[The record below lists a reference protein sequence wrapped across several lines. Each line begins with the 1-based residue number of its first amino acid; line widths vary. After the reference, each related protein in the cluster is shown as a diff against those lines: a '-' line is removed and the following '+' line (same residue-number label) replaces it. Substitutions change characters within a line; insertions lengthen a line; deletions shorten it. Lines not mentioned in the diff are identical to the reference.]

1 MPPREV
7 VAVGGAGGRLV
18 EAGTRHCSREG
29 LVLVL
34 VGFRC
39 GTFSVSWHCKPVW
52 LGVTLSHRLV
62 LCASRFCPPSSPA
75 GRAQFDFH
83 SYQGVVVARLS
94 AHTQS
99 DLCITV
105 GLHVCHRVGLE
116 QLRRH

>member
-39 GTFSVSWHCKPVW
+39 GTFFQCLGIVSLFGW
-52 LGVTLSHRLV
+52 G
-62 LCASRFCPPSSPA
+62 
-75 GRAQFDFH
+75 
-83 SYQGVVVARLS
+83 
-94 AHTQS
+94 
-99 DLCITV
+99 
-105 GLHVCHRVGLE
+105 
-116 QLRRH
+116 